1 MSSFQTALAW
11 VQALKPVRALLTR
24 ARQPK
29 GAKGASERVDPD
41 RALGR
46 AVKAGNRERVRD
58 LLRSRKVKARSALLL
73 LAVKQ
78 RDAEMAHELL
88 CHGVKVTDAVLDAAD
103 QAARASWSLDAARAA
118 AWARDAGREPRGHP
132 PHLRSTHVLRVLLK
146 HARGE
151 RALCLAEAQGWED
164 IATRLQ
170 HELQY
175 EQARRRP

>member
-132 PHLRSTHVLRVLLK
+132 PAPALD
-146 HARGE
+146 ARAAG
-151 RALCLAEAQGWED
+151 AAEA
-164 IATRLQ
+164 R
-170 HELQY
+170 
-175 EQARRRP
+175 ARRAGAVPRGGAGLGGHCDAAAA